1 MKGLEGKRV
10 VVTGGTSGIGEAT
23 SRRFLDEGARVVAL
37 AFGDEEVATAPRRIP
52 GIEAAVRCDVADVAQ
67 VAGAFARVDELL
79 GGVDVLVANAGIS
92 IRKPFLE
99 IAAADWQR
107 VLDVNLTGIFHC
119 AQQAARRMDA
129 ADGGVI
135 LMTAST
141 NGLTGH
147 AYYADYNASKAGVI
161 LLARTMA
168 LELAPKIRV
177 NAVCPGY
184 VLTPMQEAEYSPEM
198 LEAVNASIPIGR
210 HAAPEEIAALY
221 AFLAS
226 DEGALLHGRGD
237 LDRRRRD
244 RLASTPAGGTA
255 LQPSHPRK
263 RSTNYCAVV
272 VSPTGQATPVPP
284 SPQYPFG
291 TLARYCW
298 W

>member
-1 MKGLEGKRV
+1 MKGLRDKRV

-23 SRRFLDEGARVVAL
+23 SRRFLEEGARVVAL
-37 AFGDEEVATAPRRIP
+37 AFGEEEVATAAERVP
-52 GIEAAVRCDVADVAQ
+52 GLEALQCDVADDEQ
-67 VAGAFARVDELL
+67 VADAFDRIDELL
-79 GGVDVLVANAGIS
+79 GGVDVLIANAGIS

-99 IAAADWQR
+99 IEEADWRR
-107 VLDVNLTGIFHC
+107 VLDVNLTGVFHC

-147 AYYADYNASKAGVI
+147 EYYADYNASKAGVI

-184 VLTPMQEAEYSPEM
+184 VLTPMQQAEYTPEM
-198 LEAVNASIPIGR
+198 LAEVDAGIPLGR
-210 HAAPEEIAALY
+210 HARPEELAALY

-226 DEGALLHGRGD
+226 DEGSYFTGAVISMD
-237 LDRRRRD
+237 
-244 RLASTPAGGTA
+244 GGETA
-255 LQPSHPRK
+255 
-263 RSTNYCAVV
+263 
-272 VSPTGQATPVPP
+272 
-284 SPQYPFG
+284 
-291 TLARYCW
+291 
-298 W
+298 

>member
-23 SRRFLDEGARVVAL
+23 SRRFLEEGAQVVAL
-37 AFGDEEVATAPRRIP
+37 AVGADEIATAAERIP
-52 GIEAAVRCDVADVAQ
+52 GLAAARRCDVADEAQ
-67 VAGAFARVDELL
+67 VAEAFAAVDELL

-99 IAAADWQR
+99 IEEADWRR
-107 VLDVNLTGIFHC
+107 VLDVNLTGVFHC

-129 ADGGVI
+129 GDGGVI

-147 AYYADYNASKAGVI
+147 ENYADYNASKAGVI

-168 LELAPKIRV
+168 LELAPKVRV

-184 VLTPMQEAEYSPEM
+184 VLTPMQKAEYTPEM
-198 LEAVNASIPIGR
+198 LERVNASIPLGR
-210 HAAPEEIAALY
+210 HAKPEELAALY

-226 DEGALLHGRGD
+226 EEGSYFTGAVISMD
-237 LDRRRRD
+237 
-244 RLASTPAGGTA
+244 GGETA
-255 LQPSHPRK
+255 
-263 RSTNYCAVV
+263 
-272 VSPTGQATPVPP
+272 
-284 SPQYPFG
+284 
-291 TLARYCW
+291 
-298 W
+298 